1 VLDNCERREDI
12 SSRYARSFAFAGGAP
27 VDIVIPI
34 KPLVYQDT
42 CVEDI
47 KSAHTIRDNGFRHTL
62 ISSGLNHL
70 HSLKN
75 PVRLLSNPLLYIR
88 NVVNQLP
95 KNLHI
100 HLIAR
105 TRPLSSIAH
114 HSVCSSSSRCHA
126 IRVRILPHRLRETVT
141 RVSQS
146 ETRYCAVKRVRVV
159 GAVKP
164 VGGWVLGVLGS
175 QRRLLFLRLLL

>member
-1 VLDNCERREDI
+1 VRRVERVDSCCWRMETRDWCCVVKFVRSVVVLDNCERREDI

-88 NVVNQLP
+88 NVVN
-95 KNLHI
+95 
-100 HLIAR
+100 
-105 TRPLSSIAH
+105 
-114 HSVCSSSSRCHA
+114 
-126 IRVRILPHRLRETVT
+126 
-141 RVSQS
+141 
-146 ETRYCAVKRVRVV
+146 
-159 GAVKP
+159 
-164 VGGWVLGVLGS
+164 
-175 QRRLLFLRLLL
+175 